1 MFECLR
7 KNKYSKCFHHASKR
21 PDSLLHAFC
30 CVCGERTAEKAY
42 AASISQAGSG
52 EAVSNFEFRHG
63 AVTTGAGPA
72 QHRQT
77 NSSTAAAAAAVA
89 GGAEVAV
96 AMAPPDE
103 LRHSSSA
110 RPGSITTIIT
120 TTQQPVFYELF

>member
-1 MFECLR
+1 MLVKGQIHSGKLFVVFAVDE
-7 KNKYSKCFHHASKR
+7 SQKR
-21 PDSLLHAFC
+21 CTRPPYH
-30 CVCGERTAEKAY
+30 RR
-42 AASISQAGSG
+42 GSG
-52 EAVSNFEFRHG
+52 EAVSNFEFRQG
-63 AVTTGAGPA
+63 AVATGAGPA

-77 NSSTAAAAAAVA
+77 NSSTAAAAAAAAA

-120 TTQQPVFYELF
+120 TTEQPVFYELF